1 MKASAP
7 RMLGR
12 PRLDGSSSSRIFCV
26 DQPVFELRDDRRVDD
41 GQRAGHDQEED
52 EAGLDAQAEEG
63 RLPHGVSRKR

>member
-1 MKASAP
+1 MKVSTP
-7 RMLGR
+7 RMSR
-12 PRLDGSSSSRIFCV
+12 AATWTVSSSSRIFAF